1 MSLRRQLLSSFAL
14 QGAGSASVLLATLL
28 LGMSL
33 GPEVQGE
40 FSRTKTEIELIGV
53 LAMFGLPQSLFYYVK
68 SGRLGNNS
76 AMSWALGSA
85 ALAVPIGALYAFI
98 QYPQGWPA
106 LGLLFGAAV
115 CGFVAHGQLRA
126 LLLVRLRTEWFNVM
140 TALPQVLV
148 LVGLGLVVWKGTSA
162 SFAMPAWLAVFALA
176 YGTAALLDARKLG
189 TAPEV
194 PPTQAAG
201 WRDLGRYGLATW
213 ISTVL
218 GTAAI
223 LTAQRWVEDRAGL
236 VALGQFT
243 MALTFVRLP
252 LTPVTYAAPLL
263 FRRWM
268 EQPGAR
274 ASRRWAGT
282 LFALLLAAAAL
293 VWAGSS
299 VWPDLGLGPAYEG
312 TAHALAILLVGGAA
326 EAASRVLTAQASAAG
341 RPWIAVRSEAARWI
355 VLASGFVLP
364 LPPGLLPMCAVWAL
378 ASAAAAMVFVLH
390 ARAIAADEELPR

>member
-1 MSLRRQLLSSFAL
+1 LFSSFAL

-28 LGMSL
+28 LGTSL

-40 FSRTKTEIELIGV
+40 FSRTKAEIELVGT

-68 SGRLGNNS
+68 SGRLRNS
-76 AMSWALGSA
+76 AAMRWALGSA
-85 ALAVPIGALYAFI
+85 VLAVPIGALYALL
-98 QYPQGWPA
+98 QYSQGWPV
-106 LGLLFGAAV
+106 LLLLFGAAV
-115 CGFVAHGQLRA
+115 GGFVAHGQLRV

-148 LVGLGLVVWKGTSA
+148 LVGVGLVVWTGTPA
-162 SFAMPAWLAVFALA
+162 SFAVPAWLAVFAIA
-176 YGTAALLDARKLG
+176 YGTAALLDRQKLG
-189 TAPEV
+189 ATPEV
-194 PPTQAAG
+194 PPTQPAG

-213 ISTVL
+213 IAAVL
-218 GTAAI
+218 GAAAT
-223 LTAQRWVEDRAGL
+223 LAAQRWVEGREGL

-243 MALTFVRLP
+243 MALTLVRLP

-274 ASRRWAGT
+274 ASRRWAAT
-282 LFALLLAAAAL
+282 LFAMMLAAAAL
-293 VWAGSS
+293 VLLGSS
-299 VWPDLGLGPAYEG
+299 LWPDLGLGPAYDG
-312 TAHALAILLVGGAA
+312 TAVALAILLVGGAA

-341 RPWIAVRSEAARWI
+341 RPEIAVRSEAARWI
-355 VLASGFVLP
+355 VLVSGFVLP
-364 LPPGLLPMCAVWAL
+364 LPQGLLPICAVWAL

-390 ARAIAADEELPR
+390 AKAIAAAEETPL